1 MKLIAI
7 CGLLLLCGGC
17 ADHPDG
23 WELQVYK
30 PIGTSV
36 EQLLETENALRT
48 NEYKRVRITVI
59 DYGRAILIS
68 ATKKERQAK

>member
-7 CGLLLLCGGC
+7 CGLLLLCGC

-23 WELQVYK
+23 WEFQVYE
-30 PIGTSV
+30 PRGMSV
-36 EQLLETENALRT
+36 EQLLEAENALRT
-48 NEYKRVRITVI
+48 NGYKRVRITVI

-68 ATKKERQAK
+68 ATKKEGSAK

>member
-7 CGLLLLCGGC
+7 CGLILLCGGC

-23 WELQVYK
+23 WEFQVYK
-30 PIGTSV
+30 PIGTNV
-36 EQLLETENALRT
+36 EQLLETEKVLRASG
-48 NEYKRVRITVI
+48 YKRVRIVVI

-68 ATKKERQAK
+68 ATKKEGGDK